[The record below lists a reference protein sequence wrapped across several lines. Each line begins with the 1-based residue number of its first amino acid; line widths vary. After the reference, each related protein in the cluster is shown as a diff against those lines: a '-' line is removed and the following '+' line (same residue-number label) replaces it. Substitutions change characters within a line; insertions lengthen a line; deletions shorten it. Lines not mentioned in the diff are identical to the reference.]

1 MGVAKLRFNDPLP
14 QSLWATAPGLMPGA
28 KQLDQHVAASE
39 LALKASANL
48 ACDITR
54 AFRETFRSLI
64 PDSIGLA
71 DRRLPLRD
79 ALKSWEKEFGTA
91 EDKSTEEGVRG
102 VTAGRDRAAVVGDD
116 EGQGG
121 AEDELLAGAAEMG
134 DADGPELAV
143 KINEFL
149 WRAGRLE
156 MVEVKSLTCNITDE
170 FEANLLG
177 SLVLRLVESP
187 VGGGL
192 IETSHLQSKRNS
204 VRVGVDNDYTHF
216 AVFVT

>member
-1 MGVAKLRFNDPLP
+1 MGEAKLGFDDPLP
-14 QSLWATAPGLMPGA
+14 QSPWATALGLMPGA
-28 KQLDQHVAASE
+28 KRLDQLVAASE
-39 LALKASANL
+39 LGLKASANL

-91 EDKSTEEGVRG
+91 EDRSTEEGVRG
-102 VTAGRDRAAVVGDD
+102 VTAGRDNAAVVV
-116 EGQGG
+116 
-121 AEDELLAGAAEMG
+121 G

-149 WRAGRLE
+149 WGAGRLE
-156 MVEVKSLTCNITDE
+156 MVEVEGLTCNITDE
-170 FEANLLG
+170 FKANLLG
-177 SLVLRLVESP
+177 SLVLRLVGSP

-192 IETSHLQSKRNS
+192 
-204 VRVGVDNDYTHF
+204 VC
-216 AVFVT
+216 